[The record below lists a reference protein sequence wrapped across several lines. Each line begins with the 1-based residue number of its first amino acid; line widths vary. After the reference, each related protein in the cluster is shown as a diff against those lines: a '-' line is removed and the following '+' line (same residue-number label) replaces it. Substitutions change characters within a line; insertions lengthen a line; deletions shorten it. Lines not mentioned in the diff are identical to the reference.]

1 LIIHNSQFFIHN
13 SWLEAMNRAVVSAC
27 LIAVLALFVACGDMG
42 GPKFPSRDGYRA
54 ILAFS
59 KDDRYEIFV
68 RGEKRRVEGTIDGSR
83 LVKIARPDLHK
94 LWQFRPDTKK
104 LFEMPWGPQ
113 DEIVPGYP
121 LDPKF
126 DPRAYADRF
135 GGTIKQIGDAAH
147 GLHPCD
153 RWMMTLPSG
162 DVVTIYVARDLER
175 LVVRIEHEKK
185 DSKDEMQPF
194 ASTELLDIRPGV
206 KEDLFEKP
214 KGYETVS
221 SYEALGR

>member
-1 LIIHNSQFFIHN
+1 MKRL
-13 SWLEAMNRAVVSAC
+13 VC
-27 LIAVLALFVACGDMG
+27 LAGLMVALALSSACGDLG
-42 GPKFPSRDGYRA
+42 GPKIPSRNGYRA

-68 RGEKRRVEGTIDGSR
+68 RGENRRVEGTIDGSK
-83 LVKIARPDLHK
+83 LVKIARPDLRK
-94 LWQFRPDTKK
+94 LWQLRPATKK
-104 LFEMPWGPQ
+104 LFETAWGPQ

-121 LDPKF
+121 LNPKF
-126 DPRAYADRF
+126 DPAAYADRF
-135 GGTIKQIGDAAH
+135 SGAIKQIGDAAH

-153 RWMMTLPSG
+153 RWMLTLPSG
-162 DVVTIYVARDLER
+162 DAVTIYAARDLER

-185 DSKDEMQPF
+185 DGKDEMQPF
-194 ASTELLDIRPGV
+194 TSIELLDVRPGV
-206 KEDLFEKP
+206 SEDLFEKP

>member
-1 LIIHNSQFFIHN
+1 MKRVLG
-13 SWLEAMNRAVVSAC
+13 LLAAALAAVS
-27 LIAVLALFVACGDMG
+27 CGDMG
-42 GPKFPSRDGYRA
+42 PRIPSRDGYRA

-68 RGEKRRVEGTIDGSR
+68 RGEKRRVEGVIDGSR
-83 LVKIARPDLHK
+83 LVKIARPDLRTV
-94 LWQFRPDTKK
+94 WQFRPDTRKI
-104 LFEMPWGPQ
+104 FETAWGPQ

-126 DPRAYADRF
+126 DPAAYADRF
-135 GGTIKQIGDAAH
+135 GAASTIRRIGDAAH

-162 DVVTIYVARDLER
+162 DVVTIYAARDLER

-185 DSKDEMQPF
+185 DAKDEMQPF
-194 ASTELLDIRPGV
+194 ASSELLDIRPGV
-206 KEDLFEKP
+206 KDDLFEKP
-214 KGYETVS
+214 KGYTAVS

>member
-1 LIIHNSQFFIHN
+1 MRGRRRCL
-13 SWLEAMNRAVVSAC
+13 LLAGALLAAAAC
-27 LIAVLALFVACGDMG
+27 QDTG
-42 GPKFPSRDGYRA
+42 GLKITSRDGYRA

-68 RGEKRRVEGTIDGSR
+68 RGAKRRVEGAIDGAK
-83 LVKIARPDLHK
+83 LIKIARPDLHK
-94 LWQFRPDTKK
+94 VWQFRPATKK
-104 LFEMPWGPQ
+104 VFETAWNPQ

-121 LDPKF
+121 LDPQF
-126 DPRAYADRF
+126 DPAAYAARF
-135 GGTIKQIGDAAH
+135 GGTIKQIGDAAQ

-162 DVVTIYVARDLER
+162 DVVTIYAARDLER

-206 KEDLFEKP
+206 KEDLFERP
-214 KGYETVS
+214 EGYTTVAT
-221 SYEALGR
+221 YDALSK

>member
-1 LIIHNSQFFIHN
+1 MRSRRRGL
-13 SWLEAMNRAVVSAC
+13 LLAAALLAAAAC
-27 LIAVLALFVACGDMG
+27 QDMG
-42 GPKFPSRDGYRA
+42 GPKIPSRDGYRA

-68 RGEKRRVEGTIDGSR
+68 RGEKRRVEGMIDGSK
-83 LVKIARPDLHK
+83 LVKIARPDLRK
-94 LWQFRPDTKK
+94 LWQFRPATKK
-104 LFEMPWGPQ
+104 LFETAWGPQ

-126 DPRAYADRF
+126 DPAAYADRF
-135 GGTIKQIGDAAH
+135 SGAIKQIGDAAH

-153 RWMMTLPSG
+153 RWMLTLPSG
-162 DVVTIYVARDLER
+162 DVVTIYAARDLER

-185 DSKDEMQPF
+185 DGKDEMQPF
-194 ASTELLDIRPGV
+194 TSIELLDVRPGV
-206 KEDLFEKP
+206 SEDLFEKP

-221 SYEALGR
+221 SYEAIGR

>member
-1 LIIHNSQFFIHN
+1 MKQL
-13 SWLEAMNRAVVSAC
+13 SA
-27 LIAVLALFVACGDMG
+27 LLVLGVLSTSCGDLG
-42 GPKFPSRDGYRA
+42 GPKIPSRDGYRA

-68 RGEKRRVEGTIDGSR
+68 RGEKRRVEGAIDGSK
-83 LVKIARPDLHK
+83 LVKIARPDIRK
-94 LWQFRPDTKK
+94 LWQFRPATKK
-104 LFEMPWGPQ
+104 LFETAWGPQ

-126 DPRAYADRF
+126 DPAAYADRF
-135 GGTIKQIGDAAH
+135 SGAIKQIGDAAH

-153 RWMMTLPSG
+153 RWILTLPSG
-162 DVVTIYVARDLER
+162 DAVTIYAARDLER

-185 DSKDEMQPF
+185 DGKDEMQPF
-194 ASTELLDIRPGV
+194 TSIELLDVRPGV
-206 KEDLFEKP
+206 KEDVFEKP

>member
-1 LIIHNSQFFIHN
+1 MASRRHSL
-13 SWLEAMNRAVVSAC
+13 LLAAAC
-27 LIAVLALFVACGDMG
+27 LAAAACQDMG
-42 GPKFPSRDGYRA
+42 GPKIPSRDGYRA

-68 RGEKRRVEGTIDGSR
+68 RGEKRRVEGTIDSGK
-83 LVKIARPDLHK
+83 LIKIARPDLHK
-94 LWQFRPDTKK
+94 LWQFRPATKK
-104 LFEMPWGPQ
+104 LFEMAWGPH

-126 DPRAYADRF
+126 DPAAYADRF

-153 RWMMTLPSG
+153 GWMMMLPSG
-162 DVVTIYVARDLER
+162 DVVTLYAARDLER

-194 ASTELLDIRPGV
+194 TSIELLDIRPGV

-214 KGYETVS
+214 QGYTAVG

>member
-1 LIIHNSQFFIHN
+1 MRSRRRCLLFAGVLFAS
-13 SWLEAMNRAVVSAC
+13 AAC
-27 LIAVLALFVACGDMG
+27 LDMG
-42 GPKFPSRDGYRA
+42 PKLPSRDGYRA

-83 LVKIARPDLHK
+83 LVKIARPDLHTV
-94 LWQFRPDTKK
+94 WQFRPATKK
-104 LFEMPWGPQ
+104 LFETPWGPQ

-126 DPRAYADRF
+126 DPPAYADRF
-135 GGTIKQIGDAAH
+135 GATIKRIGDAAH

-153 RWMMTLPSG
+153 RWMMTLPPG
-162 DVVTIYVARDLER
+162 DVVTVYVARDLES